1 MRLMRHLL
9 LCAGLVLA
17 AGCRHDDLLPEVD
30 DVKTYAAETRSGSGV
45 TAVTQIDFLTLEDD
59 GDFTWNRSMHGDG
72 TGNPSQPRGASY
84 RMGDYRIRNGFL
96 DLRTRVNGSVSAT
109 GQVTQTPVGNPQ
121 WSGEEY
127 RIVSM
132 DDIHLTLRFIP
143 LESSSRTEVTLEFGR
158 VRPVD

>member
-1 MRLMRHLL
+1 MRFARNLALF
-9 LCAGLVLA
+9 AGLVLA
-17 AGCRHDDLLPEVD
+17 AGCRHDDLLPPVD
-30 DVKTYAAETRSGSGV
+30 DVKTYAAETRSGSGA
-45 TAVTQIDFLTLEDD
+45 TAVTQFDFLTLEDD

-72 TGNPSQPRGASY
+72 AGNPSQPLGASF

-109 GQVTQTPVGNPQ
+109 GQVTQTPVDNPQ
-121 WSGEEY
+121 WSGDAY

-132 DDIHLTLRFIP
+132 DDIQLTLRFIP
-143 LESSSRTEVTLEFGR
+143 PESSSRTEVTLEFGR